1 MKLIF
6 QLILF
11 LLPLGLFSQTE
22 ARFKMYPDPI
32 HDLVIMENADCVKE
46 VSILT
51 RDGKVWI
58 QTQHQSEKNIRLSTF
73 DLPSNH
79 YIIRVVKVDGS
90 IQTQTFFRS

>member
-1 MKLIF
+1 MRFLILIF
-6 QLILF
+6 F
-11 LLPLGLFSQTE
+11 LLNSLNLFSQTE
-22 ARFKMYPDPI
+22 LRFKMYPDPI
-32 HDLVIMENADCVKE
+32 HDLFIMENADFVKE

-58 QTQHQSEKNIRLSTF
+58 HTQHESEKDIRISTF
-73 DLPSNH
+73 ELPSNH

>member
-1 MKLIF
+1 MKFIF

-32 HDLVIMENADCVKE
+32 HDLFIMENADCVKE
-46 VSILT
+46 VYIET
-51 RDGKVWI
+51 RDGKVWC
-58 QTQHQSEKNIRLSTF
+58 QTQHQSEKDIRLSTF
-73 DLPSNH
+73 ELPSNH